1 MELMHKLFSCNNFS
15 FQHFKSLTKKF
26 ISYTGHTRHVFF
38 PFDTLKD
45 TAIQVAMEMVQEL
58 EISHL
63 EPFEIGAMIDHEVSA
78 LVPTWRDRVK
88 CHHQRQY
95 SFNYEEDEDVNNHH
109 PFFLS
114 SSPSSPR
121 GSGHMS
127 ASNSFKTRVRGN
139 HYPFTQEWPQGTYSF
154 YLTS

>member
-1 MELMHKLFSCNNFS
+1 
-15 FQHFKSLTKKF
+15 
-26 ISYTGHTRHVFF
+26 VFF

-63 EPFEIGAMIDHEVSA
+63 EPLEIAAMIDYEVSA

-88 CHHQRQY
+88 CHHQRQH

-121 GSGHMS
+121 GSGHT
-127 ASNSFKTRVRGN
+127 ASNSFKTHVCGN
-139 HYPFTQEWPQGTYSF
+139 HYPFALEGPQGTYSF
-154 YLTS
+154 SLRLYILYVILTIQKFATCKNHN